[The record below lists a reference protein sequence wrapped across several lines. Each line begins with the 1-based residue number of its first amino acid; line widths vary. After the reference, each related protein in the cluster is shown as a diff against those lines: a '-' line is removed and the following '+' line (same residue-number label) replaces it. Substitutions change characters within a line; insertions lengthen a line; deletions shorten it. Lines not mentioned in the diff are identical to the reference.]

1 MPFMRR
7 DRSGPV
13 DASSAYGPGRYQS
26 ASSIVGP
33 AVDVEPYLPLVSE
46 AEEEAL
52 SHLFVPRRA
61 VLTQEQWDTYRS
73 SESLGFKKSGS
84 MAEIGQIKLQYDS
97 AVDRSGGWSSN
108 LSRRFA
114 GSTHNLEAQAAK
126 DAQLRRQATSI
137 FWLPLINPR
146 KRSYVLWT
154 NIILLID
161 LTYTAFLV
169 PILVGFEVSA
179 VNFGWGCYID
189 LIAGCFYAV
198 ELGLGFHVG
207 FVGRYNMQRKVI
219 MDGRGIAWYYLLKG
233 SFAID
238 LLTTLAWLTQITLII
253 LTHVHDDTN
262 LSAITAYQI
271 IRILRL
277 ARFMSLLRRLYA
289 TAVAATSFIFPG
301 ITFSHASIYTFNLL
315 YGGGVLGNFLACLW
329 NWVAKEEG
337 LEDTWVNYYA
347 PFVRHYG
354 DGASQL
360 TQAQAAS
367 IPGPLR
373 YLTGLY
379 YVIVTIATVGYGDI
393 VPATPAETAISI
405 CCMLVGLVFFGLLLG
420 AIADA
425 MQRVSKDAHQAALF
439 RGRMDAVDKWMRKRH
454 LPRKLRQRIG
464 AYYAEEWLSHN
475 EASEEVG
482 IMDELPHKLR
492 KDISYQLN
500 RPLFLQLRIFFD
512 FPEHIQAAIAAMMT
526 PMQVPPGFE
535 LCQEDDDA
543 DSFWLLHEGEVA
555 AVNVYQR
562 LEEVTTLKAP
572 SLVGQEALL
581 QEQDEQYMMRHSTF
595 RAHTSCLL
603 WELRLR
609 ELLPLLNRHP
619 DLYAR
624 ASTQA
629 VPSHQFD
636 YLAINPP
643 YQAQTREERQAAL
656 DAAADAA
663 TAALDEAS
671 SHGAPPPRPS
681 GPNASPS
688 ISERPDLR
696 QKSSPGVLQNGAAQ
710 GGAPN
715 LGRSSMSR
723 TMQLKMQRLSTGKK
737 SGLASSKS
745 SKFGLIREGTDSRLG
760 NKSRRSGG
768 T

>member
-26 ASSIVGP
+26 ASSIMGP

-73 SESLGFKKSGS
+73 SESLGLKSFGS
-84 MAEIGQIKLQYDS
+84 MAEIGQIKLQHDS

-108 LSRRFA
+108 LSRRFGA
-114 GSTHNLEAQAAK
+114 STHNLEAQAAK

-154 NIILLID
+154 NIILLMD

-219 MDGRGIAWYYLLKG
+219 MDGRGIAWYYVLKG
-233 SFAID
+233 SFFID

-262 LSAITAYQI
+262 LAAITAYQI

-277 ARFMSLLRRLYA
+277 TRFMSLLRRLYA
-289 TAVAATSFIFPG
+289 TAMAATAFIFPG

-315 YGGGVLGNFLACLW
+315 YGGAVLGNFLACLW
-329 NWVAKEEG
+329 NWVAFQEG

-367 IPGPLR
+367 LPGPLR
-373 YLTGLY
+373 YLTGFY

-393 VPATPAETAISI
+393 VPATTAETVVSI

-425 MQRVSKDAHQAALF
+425 MQRVSEGAHQAALF
-439 RGRMDAVDKWMRKRH
+439 RGRMDAVDKWMRKRN

-475 EASEEVG
+475 EAGEEVG

-543 DSFWLLHEGEVA
+543 DSFWLLHEGEH
-555 AVNVYQR
+555 
-562 LEEVTTLKAP
+562 
-572 SLVGQEALL
+572 L
-581 QEQDEQYMMRHSTF
+581 QGAYVVP
-595 RAHTSCLL
+595 L
-603 WELRLR
+603 WKLRLK

-629 VPSHQFD
+629 VPSHHFN

-671 SHGAPPPRPS
+671 RHGVPTPRLSSPS
-681 GPNASPS
+681 VSQS
-688 ISERPDLR
+688 ISERPDLRPDLR

-715 LGRSSMSR
+715 SGRSLMSR
-723 TMQLKMQRLSTGKK
+723 TMQLKMQRLPKGQNA
-737 SGLASSKS
+737 GLAS
-745 SKFGLIREGTDSRLG
+745 
-760 NKSRRSGG
+760 
-768 T
+768 